1 MKKYGRTDANQ
12 QEIVALLREIPGIT
26 VVSLADIGG
35 GVPDI
40 LLGYKGRNYIVELK
54 DGNKPPSKRRLTEA
68 QKKFHAEWRGQIDVA
83 KTFDEILEVIK

>member
-12 QEIVALLREIPGIT
+12 QEIVALLRQIPGVT
-26 VVSLADIGG
+26 CTSLAAVGD

-40 LLGYKGRNYIVELK
+40 LLGYKGRNWLFEIK